1 MSIQTGTEPAR
12 DRRIVVLDVLRG
24 VALLAMAVYH
34 FTWDLEFFGYLYSGT
49 AGTGGWRLFARGI
62 ATSFLL
68 LVGISLVLAHGR
80 GIRWRSFGIRLVQV
94 VAGAAAISVATFL
107 VTPQSFVFFGILHQ
121 IAVASVLGLAFLR
134 LPALATAI
142 CGIAIVAVGNLF
154 ADALFDSRW
163 FAWIG
168 FSVAEP
174 LSNDIV
180 PIFPW
185 TGIVFLGIALGHWGE
200 RSGAF
205 DRARR
210 WNAGGERLRPL
221 TFIGRHAL
229 AFYLIHQ
236 PVSLALIG
244 VYAQLYPA
252 DQLAAFP
259 EECRRGC
266 IAQNADDDYC
276 VRYCACAQEGLSED
290 GLLDE
295 YVYGRLTP
303 EREQS
308 VRDVALA
315 CSFTATRPLSEE

>member
-1 MSIQTGTEPAR
+1 MSIQTGTVPAR
-12 DRRIVVLDVLRG
+12 DRRIVALDVLRG
-24 VALLAMAVYH
+24 IALIAMAVYH
-34 FTWDLEFFGYLYSGT
+34 FTWDLEFFGYVYSGT

-68 LVGISLVLAHGR
+68 LVGVSLVLAHAR
-80 GIRWRSFGIRLVQV
+80 GVRWRSFGIRLAQV
-94 VAGAAAISVATFL
+94 VAGAAVITLATFL

-121 IAVASVLGLAFLR
+121 IAVASVIGLAFLR
-134 LPALATAI
+134 LPALVTAL
-142 CGIAIVAVGNLF
+142 CGVAIIVAGNLF
-154 ADALFDSRW
+154 ADTLFDSRW
-163 FAWIG
+163 LAWIG
-168 FSVAEP
+168 FSVSEP

-185 TGIVFLGIALGHWGE
+185 TGIVLVGIALGHWGE

-205 DRARR
+205 EWARR
-210 WNAGGERLRPL
+210 WNARAERLTPL

-244 VYAQLYPA
+244 AYAQLYPA

-266 IAQNADDDYC
+266 IAQNADEAYC
-276 VRYCACAQEGLSED
+276 VRYCACAQDGMSQD

-308 VRDVALA
+308 VRDVAMA
-315 CSFTATRPLSEE
+315 CSFGVTARPPEE